1 MKPPHRPPKGHD
13 DQAVPAQ
20 RLERLAAPLTVLHAN
35 IQLLQRRIRGGQ
47 APDPEGLL
55 RVLDKLEQASRTLAD
70 ELRELNDAV
79 TTERRDRAKMA
90 RNQSSAVFK
99 EGERDA

>member
-1 MKPPHRPPKGHD
+1 MKPPTGPSRGHD
-13 DQAVPAQ
+13 DHAVPAQ

-35 IQLLQRRIRGGQ
+35 IQLLQRRVRGGQ
-47 APDPEGLL
+47 APDPERLL
-55 RVLDKLEQASRTLAD
+55 RVLDKLERASRTLAG
-70 ELRELNDAV
+70 ELQELNK
-79 TTERRDRAKMA
+79 TMSTERHDRAKMA